1 MFLLLTSDVQ
11 CVTQKSALHGSS
23 IVCVASG
30 RISNSFPGLLIF
42 VVNDQLV
49 AGAGIKHKRGFM
61 CAVCT
66 SRFYSPS
73 LLNVQEA
80 SYRGV
85 EDPHTRRYVT

>member
-42 VVNDQLV
+42 VVNDPLV
-49 AGAGIKHKRGFM
+49 AGGKTQKGGFV